1 MDARQA
7 LLQVLFPLFYEVKP
21 TMPRSKAR
29 SSYGMKHDF
38 EKVIGF
44 YFSNSETIPAL
55 VALGVPH
62 FVGDPNYGFKV
73 KEKFPMSWIRNP
85 APSTRPKYESKAKW
99 DAFLRARVEI
109 AILLTDLLGEDTTT
123 DRFTRLAMLVGYEGQ
138 AKSEVPACLTA
149 RLVSA
154 SATAEGSHTPQ
165 SSPSHSSRADD

>member
-7 LLQVLFPLFYEVKP
+7 LLQVLFPLVFEVKP

-38 EKVIGF
+38 EKALGF

-73 KEKFPMSWIRNP
+73 KEKFPLSWIRNAP
-85 APSTRPKYESKAKW
+85 PSTRPKYESKAKW
-99 DAFLRARVEI
+99 DAFLHAQTEI
-109 AILLTDLLGEDTTT
+109 ALLLTDLLGDDTTT
-123 DRFTRLAMLVGYEGQ
+123 DRFSRLAAQVGHEGQ

-149 RLVSA
+149 RLASVSA
-154 SATAEGSHTPQ
+154 GASGSQ
-165 SSPSHSSRADD
+165 